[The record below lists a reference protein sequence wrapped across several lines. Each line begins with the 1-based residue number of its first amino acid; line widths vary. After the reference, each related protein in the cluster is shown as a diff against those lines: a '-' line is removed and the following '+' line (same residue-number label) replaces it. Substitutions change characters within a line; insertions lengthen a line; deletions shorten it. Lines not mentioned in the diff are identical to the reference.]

1 MPRDPDD
8 DDPLEALRERL
19 EATQEAVER
28 LAAQAAR
35 AAQDAGDGA
44 TVGGGAADAGV
55 PGAGDADTELRAL
68 VALVGALRG
77 LLPTELQVQ
86 LTEVIRQLL
95 ILVRSILDWS
105 IDRMAPPP
113 APGGQLDMED
123 IEVR

>member
-1 MPRDPDD
+1 MPRDPD

-28 LAAQAAR
+28 LAAEAAR

-55 PGAGDADTELRAL
+55 QGAGGDADTELRAL

-77 LLPTELQVQ
+77 LLPAELQAQ
-86 LTEVIRQLL
+86 LTEVVRQIL